1 MNSLEVIQ
9 ICISPSWGGLEM
21 VAFETA
27 ILLQTQKVSC
37 TTVAIAKSPLANK
50 LKSSGMPVLEVQ
62 SGAIYFLQTVFKI
75 RKLLKSFPVQ
85 SVLVQTLHHLFIA
98 RVSLL
103 GFTEVS
109 VVGFS
114 HTFVNIF
121 KKDIYHRWIYAR
133 LNTLVALTKTHKEN
147 LTTHLPVSEN
157 IFEIIPNSVDPTVF
171 TPQKRNPSF
180 RESFQSTEKDVLIGL
195 VGRLDKA
202 KGQSLIIK
210 AASIIKDKGQNNFK
224 ILLVG
229 EETLNEPG
237 ILKSLKE
244 LTQDLKL
251 EDHIFFTGYQS
262 NIPEI
267 MASLDVT
274 VMASDA
280 ETFGRVIIESMASK
294 TAVIASRAG
303 GVIDIID
310 DEINGLLFTPGNEKD
325 LARQLER
332 LITDQTTRER
342 LAQAALEKVSA
353 YYDRRLIGKKIIS
366 IVAANFK
373 NQSKSL
379 KL

>member
-1 MNSLEVIQ
+1 MNSIEVIQ

-27 ILLQTQKVSC
+27 ILLQTQKVNC
-37 TTVAIAKSPLANK
+37 VTVAISKSPLANR
-50 LKSSGMPVLEVQ
+50 LKAVGLPVLEVQ
-62 SGAIYFLQTVFKI
+62 SGAIYFFQTVFRL
-75 RKLLKSFPVQ
+75 RKLLNSSLVKSL
-85 SVLVQTLHHLFIA
+85 LVQTLHHLFIA

-103 GFTEVS
+103 GFTKVS
-109 VVGFS
+109 LVGFS

-121 KKDIYHRWIYAR
+121 KKDIYHRWVYAR

-147 LTTHLPVSEN
+147 LKTHLPVSEN

-171 TPQKRNPSF
+171 NPQKRNPSF
-180 RESFQSTEKDVLIGL
+180 REAFQSTENDVLIGL

-202 KGQSLIIK
+202 KGQSLLIK
-210 AASIIKDKGQNNFK
+210 AASIIKDKSQNNFK
-224 ILLVG
+224 VLLVG

-237 ILKSLKE
+237 ILAYLKE
-244 LTQDLKL
+244 LTQNLKL

-303 GVIDIID
+303 GVVDIIED
-310 DEINGLLFTPGNEKD
+310 GINGLLFTPGDEKD
-325 LARQLER
+325 LARQLDR
-332 LITDQTTRER
+332 LITDKTTRDR
-342 LAQAALEKVSA
+342 LAKAGLEKVSTH
-353 YYDRRLIGKKIIS
+353 YDRRLIGKKIIS
-366 IVAANFK
+366 IAAPNF
-373 NQSKSL
+373 
-379 KL
+379 